1 MDIHK
6 INVHGY
12 LKTINQESKYM
23 FVFHN
28 NCDNWIIRAKLDIC
42 YDDYTTLVE
51 ENNGEVFGEPSKW
64 EKTYF
69 NTKIECSNFAEKL
82 ESLLAL
88 NKLVGD

>member
-28 NCDNWIIRAKLDIC
+28 NCDN
-42 YDDYTTLVE
+42 
-51 ENNGEVFGEPSKW
+51 
-64 EKTYF
+64 
-69 NTKIECSNFAEKL
+69 
-82 ESLLAL
+82 
-88 NKLVGD
+88 